1 MRVAFRCD
9 ASAETGLGHLVR
21 CLTLADELK
30 GRGAECVFV
39 VGGAARHERRV
50 TDRGHRFAAV
60 APVGPGGAWEADA
73 EATLALLP
81 WRPDWLVVDHY
92 GLDRRWHQRSRSGCG
107 RIAVIDDLAD
117 RPHDCDLLI
126 DHNPGNLGCDRY
138 DDLMPADGGR
148 ALGPRHALI
157 GPAYRA
163 MRGQARPRD
172 GSVRRILLF
181 ITAGDDGGRTQA
193 VLTRLKSGRWAET
206 AIDVVSSANNP
217 RLPAL
222 ASACS
227 DRPGT
232 TLHVDADDLASLAS
246 RADIAVGAAGGA
258 ALERCCLG
266 LPTATLVIAPNQR
279 PGALALERLGAAV
292 RVEDDADAVVAAL
305 ARMADEPGRLAALG
319 RRGALLVDGQ
329 GASRVARLMAGEAAS
344 LHLRDAVSGDAE
356 LLLSWRNDPA
366 VRAASLRQ
374 EPIGLDQHKAWL
386 GRLLADPERQLLI
399 AMSGGAPV
407 GTIRFDH
414 AQGGVASV
422 SLTIAPGHQG
432 RGLGGALL
440 REGELWAIARKPS
453 LRRFEATVLAGNAR
467 SRALFVKA
475 GYAESSAQETRLMY
489 SKPCGGGDSGLP
501 TNGDM
506 L

>member
-9 ASAETGLGHLVR
+9 ASAETGLGHLAR

-30 GRGAECVFV
+30 GRGAECVLV
-39 VGGAARHERRV
+39 VGGAARHKRRV

-60 APVGPGGAWEADA
+60 EPVGPGDRWMADA

-81 WRPDWLVVDHY
+81 WRPDWLVADHY

-138 DDLMPADGGR
+138 EDLVPADAGR

-157 GPAYRA
+157 GPAYCA

-193 VLTRLKSGRWAET
+193 VLSRLKRGRWAET
-206 AIDVVSSANNP
+206 AVDVVSSTNNP

-222 ASACS
+222 ISACG

-232 TLHVDADDLASLAS
+232 MLHVDAGNLAEIAS

-266 LPTATLVIAPNQR
+266 LPTATLVIAPNQQ
-279 PGALALERLGAAV
+279 PGALALERLRAV
-292 RVEDDADAVVAAL
+292 ICVEDDADAVVATL
-305 ARMADEPGRLAALG
+305 ARMADEPGQLAALG
-319 RRGALLVDGQ
+319 HRGAFLVDGE
-329 GASRVARLMAGEAAS
+329 GPGRVARLMAGGAAS
-344 LHLRDAVSGDAE
+344 LHLRDAISGDAE
-356 LLLSWRNDPA
+356 LLHSWRNDPA
-366 VRAASLRQ
+366 VRAVSLQ
-374 EPIGLDQHKAWL
+374 QDPIGLDQHKAWL

-399 AMSGGAPV
+399 AMSGATPV

-414 AQGGVASV
+414 AEHGVASV
-422 SLTIAPGHQG
+422 SLTVAPGYQG

-440 REGELWAIARKPS
+440 CEGELWAIARRPS
-453 LRRFEATVLAGNAR
+453 TRRFEATVLSGNLR
-467 SRALFVKA
+467 SRALFGRA
-475 GYAESSAQETRLMY
+475 GYATISEQETRLIY
-489 SKPCGGGDSGLP
+489 SKPCSGGDISLSP
-501 TNGDM
+501 NGH
-506 L
+506 LL